1 MTEQQPSQA
10 AAGIPNGRSPSG
22 ATSSGT
28 SAADEAPAGGH
39 EQGPSQVPGQLPG
52 EAVSP
57 VPSPGDVPG
66 ASLPAVAA
74 GEGPSPE
81 DGISEGEKAPGSD
94 AATASPGSY
103 VALSPPGH
111 PDGEVDTRMR

>member
-1 MTEQQPSQA
+1 MSEQKPSES
-10 AAGIPNGRSPSG
+10 AAGVQNGRSPSG
-22 ATSSGT
+22 ATSAGT
-28 SAADEAPAGGH
+28 SAADEAPTGGSGNA
-39 EQGPSQVPGQLPG
+39 ETQVPGQPPG
-52 EAVSP
+52 SAMSP

-66 ASLPAVAA
+66 ASVPAVAA

-81 DGISEGEKAPGSD
+81 DGIHGGEKTEGSD
-94 AATASPGSY
+94 ASVASPGSY